1 MITNPKVFSDL
12 GKKGDFFLDVN
23 YLGVK
28 AKVFCQRGNTLM
40 SFMNIPTE
48 TQTLNDDLAS
58 TFSEGNSAGDNAFFL
73 AFLFAT
79 R

>member
-1 MITNPKVFSDL
+1 M
-12 GKKGDFFLDVN
+12 FF
-23 YLGVK
+23 
-28 AKVFCQRGNTLM
+28 QRGNTLM